1 MHTLSSVS
9 PTLASWL
16 RMVHRDPER
25 RGREVFLS
33 TTEIG
38 STFFQCVS
46 TVWRVI
52 INEKNGRS
60 LSLSLSPYPLHQYF
74 PISDLGR
81 EIETHDARPLIV
93 PLLVSLHPSYLRGK
107 RSPPSSPLC
116 EGGRGE
122 GEMVSFARGEKE
134 GRGKSRSRLA
144 LLATPLS
151 FRMKKSGWNIEPPPL
166 LCERGVS
173 IRPEVIPIFL
183 AITWRA
189 SDRIRREERSW
200 NWNFVDS

>member
-60 LSLSLSPYPLHQYF
+60 LSLSFS
-74 PISDLGR
+74 
-81 EIETHDARPLIV
+81 V
-93 PLLVSLHPSYLRGK
+93 
-107 RSPPSSPLC
+107 SPPSVLPHFRFRSRDRDARCSAAYRAPACFFAPFLSPWQTISPLFTSLR
-116 EGGRGE
+116 GGEGE

-173 IRPEVIPIFL
+173 IRPEVVPIFL

>member
-1 MHTLSSVS
+1 MCPQLWQVGCGWSIVTRSGGDGKFFYQQPRSG
-9 PTLASWL
+9 
-16 RMVHRDPER
+16 R
-25 RGREVFLS
+25 R
-33 TTEIG
+33 
-38 STFFQCVS
+38 FFSAFPPCGGLLL
-46 TVWRVI
+46 T
-52 INEKNGRS
+52 KKMAA
-60 LSLSLSPYPLHQYF
+60 LSLSF
-74 PISDLGR
+74 
-81 EIETHDARPLIV
+81 
-93 PLLVSLHPSYLRGK
+93 
-107 RSPPSSPLC
+107 SPPSVLLHFRFRSRDRDARCSAAYRAPACFFAPFLSPWQTISPLFTSLR
-116 EGGRGE
+116 GG

-173 IRPEVIPIFL
+173 IRPEVVPIFL

>member
-116 EGGRGE
+116 EGGGGGRWFL
-122 GEMVSFARGEKE
+122 SRGEKR
-134 GRGKSRSRLA
+134 RGGESRGPGSLCSP
-144 LLATPLS
+144 PLFRSGWKNPDETSS
-151 FRMKKSGWNIEPPPL
+151 FRL
-166 LCERGVS
+166 
-173 IRPEVIPIFL
+173 FY
-183 AITWRA
+183 A
-189 SDRIRREERSW
+189 S
-200 NWNFVDS
+200 VA